1 MRAARLRR
9 KGKPFP
15 ATPRLATPKLRGSGL
30 VRMMLMG
37 MLWRCTSLRWRI
49 VCRQLEITIDELRFT
64 NFFVMDN
71 NTDNN
76 QEKAEHFI
84 ALVRERVQSQMAH
97 LHLASLMELLTS
109 MVAHVALRTLKINA
123 GDEVEPEL
131 AQMAGAAAYFLSEAG
146 INMKMETGGE
156 RHE

>member
-1 MRAARLRR
+1 
-9 KGKPFP
+9 
-15 ATPRLATPKLRGSGL
+15 
-30 VRMMLMG
+30 
-37 MLWRCTSLRWRI
+37 
-49 VCRQLEITIDELRFT
+49 
-64 NFFVMDN
+64 MDN

-97 LHLASLMELLTS
+97 LNLASLTELLTG

-123 GDEVEPEL
+123 GDEVEEEL
-131 AQMAGAAAYFLSEAG
+131 EQLAGAAAYFLSEAG
-146 INMKMETGGE
+146 INMKIETGGE